1 MLVFLV
7 EEPSM
12 ADLLNVL
19 LHRLFPGLAFRCI
32 EHEGKQDLEKNIPE
46 KAPCMARTRRAL
58 RGDARPGFRGLPH
71 GQGPPKDAL
80 QRRWSCRCAHSRG
93 LP

>member
-19 LHRLFPGLAFRCI
+19 LHRLFPGLEFRCI
-32 EHEGKQDLEKNIPE
+32 EHEGKQDLEKSVPRKLRAWRKPE
-46 KAPCMARTRRAL
+46 IAL
-58 RGDARPGFRGLPH
+58 
-71 GQGPPKDAL
+71 
-80 QRRWSCRCAHSRG
+80 S
-93 LP
+93 